1 MTEWLETDGR
11 GGFAMGTANG
21 IRTRRYH
28 AVLLAATRPPEGRMV
43 LVADVEVF
51 VRTPAGRFALSSHRY
66 QGDVVYPDGAQHI
79 SGFAHWPWPR
89 WEWTLPDA
97 TRIAYEIVVEYSLG
111 ADRPPRV
118 ALRWSRLAGTVNSL
132 HVQPLVAGRDY
143 HATHHENP
151 AFRFEPELAGE
162 CVTWRPY
169 ADVPAIH
176 CAANGL
182 YQHAPDWYR
191 AFYLSDEAER
201 GLDALE
207 DLACPGEFTFD
218 LSIGHAS
225 MVLSTA
231 VLDGDATAMADQ
243 VFTGEARRRAELA
256 SAHPHAHVADA
267 YIVARVAADIATGEP
282 ASPAGR
288 TIIAGYPWF
297 ADWGRD
303 TFISLRGLC
312 LATGRRDDA
321 RAILC
326 QWGGAVSGG
335 MLPNRFDERDAT
347 PEYNSVDAALWF
359 VIAAD
364 AYLAGDIGDVTP
376 ADRQLLV
383 RAIAAIVA
391 GYQAGTRHGIRVTD
405 DGLLACGEPGIQ
417 LTWMDAKVGGTCI
430 TARIGKPVEIQ
441 ALWINALIIAGRT
454 AEADRARSA
463 FGRFWDPQRRQ
474 LHDVIDA
481 DHIPGAFDP
490 TCRPNQ
496 IFAIGGVPHPIL
508 AGDRARAVLDT
519 VEHAL
524 WTPVGLRSLD
534 PADPRYHARYLGG
547 PDERDRSYHN
557 GPVWPWLAGP
567 FIEAWVRVR
576 GSTAEAR
583 REARTR
589 FLVPLLARSIG
600 TGHLP
605 EICDGDA
612 PHRAVGCPFQ
622 AWSVAE
628 AIRID
633 QLLG

>member
-1 MTEWLETDGR
+1 MTEWLEPDGL
-11 GGFAMGTANG
+11 GGYAMGTADG

-28 AVLLAATRPPEGRMV
+28 AILLAATHPPDGRMV
-43 LVADVEVF
+43 LVADLEVF
-51 VRTPAGRFALSSHRY
+51 VETAAGRFALSSHRY
-66 QGDVVYPDGAQHI
+66 AGGVVYPDGWLHLT
-79 SGFAHWPWPR
+79 GFVHTPWPR

-97 TRIAYEIVVEYSLG
+97 TRIACELVVEHAG
-111 ADRPPRV
+111 ARATPRV
-118 ALRWSRLAGTVNSL
+118 ALRWTRLAGSVTSL
-132 HVQPLVAGRDY
+132 HVQPLLAGRDY

-162 CVTWRPY
+162 TVTWQPY
-169 ADVPAIH
+169 PGVPAIH

-191 AFYLSDEAER
+191 AFQLADEVDR
-201 GLDALE
+201 GLDAAE
-207 DLACPGEFTFD
+207 DLAAPGVFTFD
-218 LSIGHAS
+218 LSSGQAA

-231 VLDGDATAMADQ
+231 PILGDTGELADQ
-243 VFTGEARRRAELA
+243 VFAAETRRRAALPA
-256 SAHPHAHVADA
+256 GPVRAAAA
-267 YIVARVAADIATGEP
+267 YIVARSAPDGEP
-282 ASPAGR
+282 PGR

-326 QWGGAVSGG
+326 QWARAVDRG

-364 AYLAGDIGDVTP
+364 AYLAGDATA
-376 ADRQLLV
+376 ADRELLQ

-391 GYQAGTRHGIRVTD
+391 GYQAGTRHGIRAD
-405 DGLLACGEPGIQ
+405 ADGLLACGAPGVQ
-417 LTWMDAKVGGTCI
+417 LTWMDAKVGEVCI
-430 TARIGKPVEIQ
+430 TPRIGKPVEIQ
-441 ALWINALIIAGRT
+441 ALWLNALIIAGR
-454 AEADRARSA
+454 AADADRARAA
-463 FGRFWDPQRRQ
+463 FDRFWDPARHQ
-474 LHDVIDA
+474 LHDVIDC
-481 DHIPGAFDP
+481 DHVSGAVDP

-496 IFAIGGVPHPIL
+496 LFAIGGVPHPIL
-508 AGDRARAVLDT
+508 AGDRARAVVDT
-519 VEHAL
+519 VERVL
-524 WTPVGLRSLD
+524 WTPAGPRSLD
-534 PADPRYHARYLGG
+534 PGDPRYHAHYLGG
-547 PDERDRSYHN
+547 PAERDSGYHN
-557 GPVWPWLAGP
+557 GPVWPWLAGA

-576 GSTAEAR
+576 GSTAAAR
-583 REARTR
+583 REARRR
-589 FLVPLLARSIG
+589 FLAPLLARTELAG
-600 TGHLP
+600 LDHLP

-622 AWSVAE
+622 AWSLAE
-628 AIRID
+628 ALRLD